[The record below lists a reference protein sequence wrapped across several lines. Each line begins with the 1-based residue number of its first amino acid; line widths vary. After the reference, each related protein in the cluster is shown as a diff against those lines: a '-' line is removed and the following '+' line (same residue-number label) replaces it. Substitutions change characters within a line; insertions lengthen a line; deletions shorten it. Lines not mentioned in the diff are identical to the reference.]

1 MIGHCLVVARGGGV
15 SSTVGVDDRPLPCG
29 GEGGWRVVHGRG
41 GSSATARWWRGRWR
55 VVHGRGWMIG
65 HCPVVARG
73 GGVSSTVG
81 VDHRPLPG
89 GGGGGGVSSTVEV
102 GHRPL
107 PGGGGGG
114 GVSST
119 VEGDHRPLP
128 PASGG

>member
-15 SSTVGVDDRPLPCG
+15 
-29 GEGGWRVVHGRG
+29 
-41 GSSATARWWRGRWR
+41 A
-55 VVHGRGWMIG
+55 
-65 HCPVVARG
+65 
-73 GGVSSTVG
+73 STVG

-119 VEGDHRPLP
+119 VEVDHRPLP
-128 PASGG
+128 GGGGGGWRVIRVGRPAASASCPDGVPGPTDAERSDAQ